1 MSLKYVCLYEF
12 HVFVFLVIH
21 IHIKAKMLKLLGGI
35 CKSKLHPNSC
45 NLNFNMCFCRVKE
58 TASKKNPLLLQDKYQ
73 RTLADRENVRNRLE
87 KQIIEAKQ
95 FGIQGFC
102 KDLLEVW

>member
-1 MSLKYVCLYEF
+1 MKAYLKE
-12 HVFVFLVIH
+12 I
-21 IHIKAKMLKLLGGI
+21 LL
-35 CKSKLHPNSC
+35 S
-45 NLNFNMCFCRVKE
+45 
-58 TASKKNPLLLQDKYQ
+58 LQDKYQ

-102 KDLLEVW
+102 KDLLEVR